1 MRRGD
6 TVSCDIQETE
16 GWKAMAETDS
26 RLHWRTCGGM
36 KIATGVSTA
45 FALIVSVLVSA
56 RSPSEDVHSFEG
68 GAKLEVNVYNIR
80 SGTFHGD
87 PPWFVGSVEVSAEP
101 LLKSGRMEHTF
112 LPLVKSNRITLTL
125 VPGNYVL
132 HAVGFY
138 HTDRKDMPIAD
149 LSFPIR
155 VSSDSS
161 LDIRFG
167 YRIIPNSLVL
177 KTTGPPVVSRSS
189 KLRIYAIPSF
199 DKEIAMLYRDGTN
212 GKIKWHV
219 QPREAGTVNQE
230 DGTFHPARTG
240 PQYALITAT
249 LNGALAKLEVKIK

>member
-1 MRRGD
+1 
-6 TVSCDIQETE
+6 
-16 GWKAMAETDS
+16 MAETDS

-101 LLKSGRMEHTF
+101 LQKSGRTEHTF
-112 LPLVKSNRITLTL
+112 LPLVKSNRITFTL